1 MEGDQSLQTEYTRE
15 QKKIDGELI
24 IILQSLGVE
33 GGGNEILWTP
43 SPPPIQIVVINDDR
57 SQGDNILDEE
67 AITFSLLWWL
77 QTEKLCSP
85 IWVHNGYG
93 CCTQGGGVC

>member
-15 QKKIDGELI
+15 QKKIDEELI

-33 GGGNEILWTP
+33 GGGNKILWTP
-43 SPPPIQIVVINDDR
+43 SPPPIQIVVINDDQ

-67 AITFSLLWWL
+67 VITFSLL
-77 QTEKLCSP
+77 
-85 IWVHNGYG
+85 
-93 CCTQGGGVC
+93 